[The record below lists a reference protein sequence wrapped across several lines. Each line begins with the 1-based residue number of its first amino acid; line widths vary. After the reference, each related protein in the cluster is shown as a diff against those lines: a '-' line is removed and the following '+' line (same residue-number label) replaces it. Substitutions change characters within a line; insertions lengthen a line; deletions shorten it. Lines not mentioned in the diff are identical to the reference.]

1 MKKKL
6 SIVMAFCVIAIVNA
20 WYLTKMAYSELSWPS
35 FCDISDTI
43 SCSSVF
49 NHTASQIFGVP
60 FPVIALVV
68 YPVLLLVAF
77 LWYKHKISSHR
88 TWLCWL
94 SLGWMLFNAY
104 IIYQEAFVIKAFCPL
119 CLLCTAIII
128 IIHILTYNNI
138 NQPKEIIE
146 A

>member
-6 SIVMAFCVIAIVNA
+6 FVIITLCIVAIINA
-20 WYLTKMAYSELSWPS
+20 WYLTHMAYSQLSWPS

-49 NHTASQIFGVP
+49 NNTASQIFGIP

-68 YPVLLLVAF
+68 YPVLLLFAF
-77 LWYKHKISSHR
+77 LWYNNKISSHR
-88 TWLCWL
+88 FWLRWF

-104 IIYQEAFVIKAFCPL
+104 IIYQETFVIKAFCPL

-128 IIHILTYNNI
+128 TIHILTYNNKI
-138 NQPKEIIE
+138 VVREVIE